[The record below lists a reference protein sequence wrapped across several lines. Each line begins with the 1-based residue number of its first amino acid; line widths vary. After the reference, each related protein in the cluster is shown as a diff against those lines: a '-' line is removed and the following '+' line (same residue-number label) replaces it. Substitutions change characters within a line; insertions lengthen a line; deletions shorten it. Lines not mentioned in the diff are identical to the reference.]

1 MALLFY
7 YDVLEKVKLQRTEQF
22 SVFVLSFK
30 NCRKHLLRKQLQSQ
44 KVVTG
49 CLLRHPKHVVVLQ
62 PSLVIIVET
71 DVD

>member
-22 SVFVLSFK
+22 SAFVLSFK

-49 CLLRHPKHVVVLQ
+49 CLL
-62 PSLVIIVET
+62 SL
-71 DVD
+71 DAF